1 MIFLSRPHA
10 TKELQQR
17 GRTPFLT
24 KFAKG
29 CVPFVAGCGLGL
41 FALAA
46 HAADSADVAIA
57 SVMTAFVKPGEPGCT
72 AGVVENGRLTHAQ
85 AFGLADVERK
95 KPLDTHSSF
104 NLASVSKQFTAFAVL
119 LLQQDGKLKLD
130 DPVVRYLP
138 ELAPSAQGVTL
149 RHLLHHTGGLRDYIA
164 IIGMEGRSGADGAT
178 IHEAVQ
184 ALARQTRPNEGP
196 GVEYEYS
203 NTGYFL
209 LGVVVARVSGQ
220 SLAKFS
226 EERIFRPLG
235 MKNTSIVDRYPDG
248 IAQLARGYA
257 HDGNRFTIDETGWE
271 QVGDGQ
277 VHSDLHDL
285 ALWDEN
291 FYTGKLGGL
300 GLIRESTAVG
310 VLNSGEPID
319 YAAGLRV
326 ATTRG
331 LSTVSHGGAW
341 VGYRSQILRFPE
353 QRLTAIVLCNRDDA
367 NTEALATSL
376 AEIYLKDR
384 MGPPGTDDEE
394 DEPEAKPSAPA
405 WQPGDLARFTGPYF
419 SAEADATCRLYL
431 RDGALVVEGCAEG
444 AVLKPAAPG
453 QFTDTDESFTLT
465 FPGQGTGSNG
475 FVYDTFGL
483 RGLPFD
489 RVKEP
494 SE

>member
-1 MIFLSRPHA
+1 MIFVSHLLVVSRA
-10 TKELQQR
+10 R
-17 GRTPFLT
+17 AAAFI
-24 KFAKG
+24 
-29 CVPFVAGCGLGL
+29 AGCGLAAC
-41 FALAA
+41 ALAA
-46 HAADSADVAIA
+46 PAADSADAAIA
-57 SVMTAFVKPGEPGCT
+57 SVMNAFVKPGEPGCT
-72 AGVVENGRLTHAQ
+72 AGVIKDGRLTHAH
-85 AFGLADVERK
+85 AFGLADVARA
-95 KPLDTHSSF
+95 KPLDTHSAF
-104 NLASVSKQFTAFAVL
+104 NLASVSKQFTAFAIL

-138 ELAPSAQGVTL
+138 ELAPSAEGVTL
-149 RHLLHHTGGLRDYIA
+149 RHLLNHTGGLRDYIA
-164 IIGMEGRSGADGAT
+164 IIAMEGRSGADGAT

-184 ALARQTRPNEGP
+184 ALARQTRPNEKP

-248 IAQLARGYA
+248 IATLARGYA
-257 HDGNRFTIDETGWE
+257 HRGNRFTIDETGWE

-285 ALWDEN
+285 ALWDRN
-291 FYTGKLGGL
+291 FYTGELGGP
-300 GLIRESTAVG
+300 GLIRESTTVG

-319 YAAGLRV
+319 YAAGLRI
-326 ATTRG
+326 AATRG
-331 LSTVSHGGAW
+331 LPTVSHGGAW

-367 NTEALATSL
+367 DSGALATSVS
-376 AEIYLKDR
+376 EVFLKDR
-384 MGPPGTDDEE
+384 MGPPGADDEE
-394 DEPEAKPSAPA
+394 ADEKPKSSAPV
-405 WQPGDLARFTGPYF
+405 WQPGNLARFTGAYF
-419 SAEADATCRLYL
+419 SAEADATCRLHL
-431 RDGALVVEGCAEG
+431 QDGALVVEGCAEG
-444 AVLKPAAPG
+444 AVLKPATLG
-453 QFTDTDESFTLT
+453 QFTDADESFTLT
-465 FPGQGTGSNG
+465 FPEGGAGNGS

-489 RVKEP
+489 RVKES